1 MWNDTVQEHTDA
13 VRSAIQA
20 HIQRTEQTLRPA
32 SATLSGEGEVAGLT
46 YRAAGSGTPVVLL
59 PLGLSAHQ
67 WDALLPLLQAN
78 HSTILLGGRYL
89 QPVENLEARADGDYR
104 RMALGLLNLADPNS
118 ANSLVEVGCGSGAL
132 LRRIAR
138 STNCRRVVGLDV
150 NRFLLG
156 EAKAL
161 ADSEGVSSRL
171 EFKEGSAE
179 AIPFPDTEFDIAFS
193 STVMEEVDADRML
206 SEMVRITKPGGRV
219 AVIVRAVDRGQWT
232 NLALPEELK
241 RKVEAYSG
249 SKSELGCADA
259 SLTQRFHDAGL
270 KDIRGGPA
278 WGWVTPADAWWKNVG
293 TQMLASL
300 SEAENEMW
308 NAALAKAAA
317 ERLPVW
323 VARPFHCAV
332 GVK

>member
-1 MWNDTVQEHTDA
+1 
-13 VRSAIQA
+13 
-20 HIQRTEQTLRPA
+20 
-32 SATLSGEGEVAGLT
+32 
-46 YRAAGSGTPVVLL
+46 
-59 PLGLSAHQ
+59 
-67 WDALLPLLQAN
+67 
-78 HSTILLGGRYL
+78 
-89 QPVENLEARADGDYR
+89 
-104 RMALGLLNLADPNS
+104 
-118 ANSLVEVGCGSGAL
+118 
-132 LRRIAR
+132 
-138 STNCRRVVGLDV
+138 
-150 NRFLLG
+150 
-156 EAKAL
+156 
-161 ADSEGVSSRL
+161 
-171 EFKEGSAE
+171 
-179 AIPFPDTEFDIAFS
+179 
-193 STVMEEVDADRML
+193 ML